1 LDEIANKEIA
11 TIYNDSQTENN
22 TNALVDEIATIYND
36 SQTEN
41 NTIALDEIANKEIAT
56 IYNNSQTENTTENHI
71 ETTQKLG
78 KKNNKNEK
86 VF

>member
-11 TIYNDSQTENN
+11 TIYNDSQTEN
-22 TNALVDEIATIYND
+22 T
-36 SQTEN
+36 
-41 NTIALDEIANKEIAT
+41 
-56 IYNNSQTENTTENHI
+56 TTENHI

-78 KKNNKNEK
+78 KKHNKNEK